1 MNFQIKV
8 TPALFCF
15 VLGFSSLT
23 SGAETLDCAKK
34 SLAQEIEKT
43 KSGDTI
49 TFTGVC
55 LGPVIIRTDNLSLNG
70 TGSAV
75 VDGNEKNALVVAGAH
90 GVTLSNFEVRNGVNG
105 ILGQNG
111 AHISIN
117 SVTSK
122 LNISSG
128 ISLQTGSSAIVTN
141 ATTRENGLHGLD
153 LQTGSSAVVE
163 GTFTSNANRVFGI
176 NANGSSLT
184 LAKATAT
191 VTGNALGVQIAT
203 SANAF
208 INDSSTVLEVV
219 NNLATGLTVVSGAH
233 MVSFGGRITATGN
246 GAFGVSINSKGGLDL
261 DAGSILTAS
270 NNRAG
275 GVALQQQSVMTV
287 FNNPQFSGAPGFSTI
302 NTTNNGGNGIAVLTG
317 SILTLANQAQIN
329 STTNGAIGL
338 FTDNGAGITIRNTTL
353 TGNTVKDLQMTFGV
367 RADVQVN
374 VTIGTSTCD
383 ATVLVRGASF
393 TCPK

>member
-1 MNFQIKV
+1 MSFRIHL
-8 TPALFCF
+8 ASAISYLL
-15 VLGFSSLT
+15 LGSCVI
-23 SGAETLDCAKK
+23 SGAESLDCTKK
-34 SLAQEIEKT
+34 SLEQAIEKA

-55 LGPVIIRTDNLSLNG
+55 TGPVIVRTENLTLNG

-75 VDGNEKNALVVAGAH
+75 IDGNGKDALVVGTH
-90 GVTLSNFEVRNGVNG
+90 GVTLANFEVRNGLNG

-111 AHISIN
+111 AHISI
-117 SVTSK
+117 SGVTSRQ
-122 LNISSG
+122 NITSG
-128 ISLQTGSSAIVTN
+128 ISLQTGSSAILTN
-141 ATTRENGLHGLD
+141 AITRENGLHGLD
-153 LQTGSSAVVE
+153 LQTGSSAVVT
-163 GTFTSNANRVFGI
+163 GSFTSNANRVFGI

-184 LAKATAT
+184 FSKVSAT

-208 INDSSTVLEVV
+208 INDSSSLLEVM
-219 NNLATGLTVVSGAH
+219 NNIATGLTVVSGAH

-246 GAFGVSINSKGGLDL
+246 GAFGVSVNSKGGLDL

-302 NTTNNGGNGIAVLTG
+302 NAANNGGNGVAVLTG
-317 SILTLANQAQIN
+317 STLTLANQAQIN
-329 STTNGAIGL
+329 SSTTGGIGL
-338 FTDNGAGITIRNTTL
+338 LADNGAGITIRNTTL
-353 TGNTVKDLQMTFGV
+353 TGNTVKDLQLTFGA
-367 RADVQVN
+367 RADMQVN
-374 VTIGTSTCD
+374 LTIGTSGCD
-383 ATVLVRGASF
+383 ATVLLRGANF